1 MADNKDTNAL
11 LKKIDSVANV
21 LAAAGVGFT
30 EYITQLTY
38 LLFLKMDSER
48 EALGLASTLPEACRW
63 EMLREKTGM
72 DLVRAYD
79 AALATLAQKDGL
91 IGAIFT
97 KAKNIIEKPVHLK
110 KVMDMLDEEDW
121 LALDTDF
128 KGAVYEKILEKNGQ
142 DKKSGAGQY
151 FTPRPLIRAMVEVT
165 KPSLLKR
172 ETILDPAC
180 GTGGFLLAAF
190 DYMEK
195 QSNRR
200 DLQQFLRNEALRGYD
215 ITPLVVTLA
224 SMNLYLHGVNETATP
239 IVCRDSL
246 EKEPDGLVDVIL
258 ANPPFGDRPAGS
270 VGLDVRTDFY
280 VKTNN
285 NQLNFL
291 QHMMLSLKV
300 GGRAAIVLPDNVLF
314 DAGAGE
320 VIRRKL
326 LSDFD
331 LHTILRLPTGIF
343 YAQGVRANVLFFT
356 RGRQTRET
364 WVYDYRTDVKHTLVT
379 KPLTYDDLKPFV
391 AAYGDRTRELPRWK
405 KYGAE
410 ELLARPKV
418 DLDLKWMKPEKESV
432 DDYSL
437 GEVLEGLKEESAKI
451 GAAVKEL
458 DRLLKG
464 LVE

>member
-1 MADNKDTNAL
+1 MADNKDTNSL
-11 LKKIDSVANV
+11 LKKIDNVATV
-21 LAAAGVGFT
+21 LAAAGVGTT
-30 EYITQLTY
+30 EYVTQLTY

-48 EALGLASTLPEACRW
+48 EALGLESALPESCRW
-63 EMLREKTGM
+63 KKLYEKTGI
-72 DLVRAYD
+72 DLVQAYD

-91 IGAIFT
+91 IGAIFM
-97 KAKNIIEKPVHLK
+97 KAKNAIETPVHLK
-110 KVMDMLDEEDW
+110 KVMDMLDSEKW
-121 LALDTDF
+121 FSLDTDF
-128 KGAVYEKILEKNGQ
+128 KGAVYEKLLGKYAQ
-142 DKKSGAGQY
+142 DKKSGAGAY

-165 KPSLLKR
+165 QPKLK

-190 DYMEK
+190 DYMK
-195 QSNRR
+195 GQSDDR
-200 DLQQFLRNEALRGYD
+200 DLQKFLRNEALRGYD

-224 SMNLYLHGVNETATP
+224 SMNLYLHGVNEETTP
-239 IVCRDSL
+239 IVCQDSL
-246 EKEPDGLVDVIL
+246 LNPQKTAVDVIL

-270 VGLDVRTDFY
+270 VSLDLRTDFY

-291 QHMMLSLKV
+291 QHMMLSLKI

-320 VIRRKL
+320 VIRRRL
-326 LSDFD
+326 LEDFD

-356 RGRQTRET
+356 RGRKTKET
-364 WVYDYRTDVKHTLVT
+364 WVYDYRTDIKHTLVT

-391 AAYGDRTRELPRWK
+391 AAYGDRTKELPRWK
-405 KYGAE
+405 KYGID
-410 ELLARPKV
+410 ELMARPKL
-418 DLDLKWMKPEKESV
+418 DLDLKWMKPEKETV
-432 DDYSL
+432 DDYTL
-437 GEVLEGLKEESAKI
+437 GEVMAGLKEESAKVS
-451 GAAVKEL
+451 AAVEEL
-458 DRLLKG
+458 DHLLEG

>member
-1 MADNKDTNAL
+1 MADNKDTNTL
-11 LKKIDSVANV
+11 LKKIDNIADV

-48 EALGLASTLPEACRW
+48 EALGLSSALPEACRW
-63 EMLREKTGM
+63 KKLYEKTGI
-72 DLVRAYD
+72 DLVQAYD

-110 KVMDMLDEEDW
+110 KVMDMLDEENW

-128 KGAVYEKILEKNGQ
+128 KGAIYEKILEKNGQ

-165 KPSLLKR
+165 KPNLQRK
-172 ETILDPAC
+172 ETVLDPAC

-190 DYMEK
+190 DVMKEQTK
-195 QSNRR
+195 DR
-200 DLQQFLRNEALRGYD
+200 DLQEFLRNEALRGYD

-224 SMNLYLHGVNETATP
+224 NMNLYLHGVNVGATP
-239 IVCRDSL
+239 IICRDSL
-246 EKEPDGLVDVIL
+246 EKEPEKLVDVIL

-291 QHMMLSLKV
+291 QHMMLSLKI

-320 VIRRKL
+320 VIRRRL
-326 LSDFD
+326 LEDFD

-343 YAQGVRANVLFFT
+343 FAQGVRANVLFFT
-356 RGRQTRET
+356 CGKKTKET
-364 WVYDYRTDVKHTLVT
+364 WVYDYRTDIKHTLVT

-391 AAYGDRTRELPRWK
+391 AAYGDRTKELPRWK
-405 KYGAE
+405 KYGID
-410 ELLARPKV
+410 ELMARPKL
-418 DLDLKWMKPEKESV
+418 DLDLKWMKPEKETV
-432 DDYSL
+432 DDYTL
-437 GEVLEGLKEESAKI
+437 GEVMEGLKEESAKI
-451 GAAVKEL
+451 SAAVKKL
-458 DRLLKG
+458 DHLLEG
-464 LVE
+464 LVK